1 MNLYGVQKI
10 YILYLYLDILT
21 DRRTDSFNARFLS
34 EFYSAKR
41 KKSLQNPKIFPSL
54 SALQE
59 CPGHD

>member
-10 YILYLYLDILT
+10 YILYLYLDVFT
-21 DRRTDSFNARFLS
+21 DRRTDSFNAQFLS
-34 EFYSAKR
+34 DFFFD
-41 KKSLQNPKIFPSL
+41 SLQNCKIFPPL